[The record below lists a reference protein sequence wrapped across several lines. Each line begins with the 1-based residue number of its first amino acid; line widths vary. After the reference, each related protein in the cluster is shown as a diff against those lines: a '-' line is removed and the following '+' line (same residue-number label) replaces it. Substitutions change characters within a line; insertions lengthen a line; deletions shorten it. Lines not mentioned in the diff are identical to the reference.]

1 MQILNYLD
9 LLVGRFTQA
18 QELMVGGEPLLRGR
32 GGALQVYYGRNF
44 TGILG
49 ALLYRYTW
57 SVVVRTGI
65 QYTGAEIY
73 RYTGA

>member
-1 MQILNYLD
+1 MIGHTNKKQIVQFLFFKLQILNYLD

-32 GGALQVYYGRNF
+32 GGALQVYWGRSF

-49 ALLYRYTW
+49 A
-57 SVVVRTGI
+57 
-65 QYTGAEIY
+65 
-73 RYTGA
+73 